1 MAEPNRQNRRPPH
14 RNSPDFR
21 LQPLRMGTGWKVA
34 WNQFYE
40 LDPPRDWE
48 RDVETVFFSE
58 DRLLLQHQQRRVLV
72 SLDWMPYGP
81 KGRFVLRAV
90 NWVGDTEMP
99 ASWDRP
105 LLQLRTR
112 SRARVVQTLDRWLDD
127 EFDWSA
133 VKRKRPARNAR
144 NVRSPKQTCMR
155 TQKLYES
162 LE

>member
-1 MAEPNRQNRRPPH
+1 M
-14 RNSPDFR
+14 
-21 LQPLRMGTGWKVA
+21 
-34 WNQFYE
+34 
-40 LDPPRDWE
+40 
-48 RDVETVFFSE
+48 ETVFFSE

-90 NWVGDTEMP
+90 DWVGDTEMH

-112 SRARVVQTLDRWLDD
+112 SRVRVVQTLDRWLDD

-133 VKRKRPARNAR
+133 AKRKRPARNRRHAR
-144 NVRSPKQTCMR
+144 SLKQSYVK